1 MFGINKEALDE
12 NKLKKE
18 AEENLKNFLER
29 HKQSLTTFTRE
40 PNLRYIAS
48 DHLEKFSLKP
58 KEGVLYMPL
67 ATFLDEDLDNNEIL
81 WHIYYE
87 LALYPDWEK
96 NAKAYLNREK
106 NWRNEIDEITY
117 YISKKIEELLDEEN
131 KIDSKF
137 LRQYVKNE
145 VLDFL
150 FEMDKLTAFLRVLEA
165 CPVYRDEG
173 EKGKILTYMKGI
185 KNAEELFSD
194 LTHHGF
200 SKSFLIW
207 NLYKDDE
214 EVLSKIEEKF
224 DSKILSKSIYYFLR
238 KELIKEIDENEGIK
252 KRDPLIRAFI
262 YPSFKKYWL
271 EEIDSMTTKS
281 GSGENSKEKFFE
293 KSKDK
298 TSGNKLEST
307 RKDVEETL
315 EDILKEENNNNNNIS
330 SLEVSQRKIMSDYGL
345 EKEDLDLFN
354 FYVNK
359 TKSQREE
366 MREFW
371 KRLIGSAKKE
381 INVERNN
388 QPKGKLNVN
397 DLIYSFPEFVEAEQK
412 GNYKELKVFDK
423 NFLESQNKLLPE
435 KIEISFLIDNS
446 GSMNKEKIEALRKTL
461 TVTLLSI
468 KDFNKYLQI
477 EAARTNQKIEVLT
490 ETWFFGKD
498 HYKIK
503 NFDDKLN
510 LENSKIISSIVK
522 VDASGGT
529 TDDAACLREI
539 HKNIKPNQKAR
550 IKNKKEYK
558 IIFEITD
565 GASTFP
571 GASREIVKKLIEDDV
586 EVFAIQ
592 IGKISSLDTKTF
604 NYIWNDSF
612 KYPYGLI
619 LGEEIYKL
627 TDELLKLVKK
637 NLKSIFHS

>member
-1 MFGINKEALDE
+1 M
-12 NKLKKE
+12 
-18 AEENLKNFLER
+18 
-29 HKQSLTTFTRE
+29 
-40 PNLRYIAS
+40 
-48 DHLEKFSLKP
+48 
-58 KEGVLYMPL
+58 
-67 ATFLDEDLDNNEIL
+67 
-81 WHIYYE
+81 
-87 LALYPDWEK
+87 EK

-106 NWRNEIDEITY
+106 NWRNEIDELTY

-315 EDILKEENNNNNNIS
+315 EDILKEENNNNIS

>member
-315 EDILKEENNNNNNIS
+315 EDILKEENNNNNIS

-604 NYIWNDSF
+604 NYIWKDSF
-612 KYPYGLI
+612 KYSHGLVLAENI
-619 LGEEIYKL
+619 EKL

>member
-1 MFGINKEALDE
+1 M
-12 NKLKKE
+12 
-18 AEENLKNFLER
+18 
-29 HKQSLTTFTRE
+29 
-40 PNLRYIAS
+40 
-48 DHLEKFSLKP
+48 
-58 KEGVLYMPL
+58 
-67 ATFLDEDLDNNEIL
+67 
-81 WHIYYE
+81 
-87 LALYPDWEK
+87 
-96 NAKAYLNREK
+96 
-106 NWRNEIDEITY
+106 
-117 YISKKIEELLDEEN
+117 DEEN

-315 EDILKEENNNNNNIS
+315 EDILKEENNNNIS